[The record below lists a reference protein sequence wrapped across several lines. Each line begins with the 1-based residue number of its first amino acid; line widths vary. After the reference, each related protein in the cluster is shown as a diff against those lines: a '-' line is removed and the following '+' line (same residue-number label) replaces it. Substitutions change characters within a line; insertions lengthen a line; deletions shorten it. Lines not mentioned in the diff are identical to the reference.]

1 MYGCTGTRIP
11 NVEDFA
17 FSVHLAVVS
26 AKFATHQIEGPAS
39 HKIEVQHAMLVRV
52 AKPILVIADQVIAR
66 KTLVQNLKYYK
77 YEVFEAEDASQGL
90 MLLQEKSAE
99 IGLVL
104 IDLSKSEKIAEVV
117 IAQLTKIAPTMK
129 IIVCV
134 EQSTEE
140 RKGQQAGV
148 VGVLRKP
155 VRVDRMLSELRKAF
169 ENT

>member
-1 MYGCTGTRIP
+1 
-11 NVEDFA
+11 
-17 FSVHLAVVS
+17 
-26 AKFATHQIEGPAS
+26 
-39 HKIEVQHAMLVRV
+39 MLVRV

-90 MLLQEKSAE
+90 MLFQEKSAE

-134 EQSTEE
+134 EQSTEA